1 MTMNVHRAVITA
13 AARNQRALPLQT
25 LIDRDGIE
33 KKALRIILE
42 EVIEAGADEIALVI
56 CPGDQG
62 AYAEAAGE
70 HASRLVFLEQEQPRG
85 YGHALW
91 LAHAFTGDQP
101 FLHLVGD
108 HLYISRGPKRCAQ
121 QVVEQA
127 KVAGCAVSAVQA
139 TRENMLPYYG
149 TVGGRRVA
157 LRDDL
162 YEVEEVVEKPT
173 PSQAE
178 QTLHVPGLRA
188 GYYLCLFGIHVLT
201 PAIMDLLE
209 EEVARATPQYNVQL
223 SPALS
228 RLARQEQY
236 LALEVR
242 GARYNVGLH
251 YGLLTAGLALALD
264 GRDRENVL
272 AMLVELLANR
282 GVREE

>member
-1 MTMNVHRAVITA
+1 MIINVHRAVITL

-56 CPGDQG
+56 CPGDKG

-70 HASRLVFLEQEQPRG
+70 HAGRLVFLEQEQPRG
-85 YGHALW
+85 YGHALS
-91 LAHAFTGDQP
+91 LARGFTGNQP

-127 KVAGCAVSAVQA
+127 KAEGCAVSAVQA

-162 YEVEEVVEKPT
+162 YEVEDVVEKPT

-201 PAIMDLLE
+201 PAIMDLLG
-209 EEVARATPQYNVQL
+209 EEVAGGTPQHNVQL

-242 GARYNVGLH
+242 GTRHNIGLR
-251 YGLLTAGLALALD
+251 YGLMVAGLALALD

-272 AMLVELLANR
+272 ATLVELLANR
-282 GVREE
+282 CVKEE